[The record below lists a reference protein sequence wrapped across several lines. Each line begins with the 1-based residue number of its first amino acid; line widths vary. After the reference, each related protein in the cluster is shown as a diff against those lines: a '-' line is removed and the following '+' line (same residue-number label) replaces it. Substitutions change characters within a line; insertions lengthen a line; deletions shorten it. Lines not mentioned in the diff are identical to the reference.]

1 MERYYSYSWTD
12 LISYNDNL
20 YRIYLK
26 KAIIDVLTLKKLL
39 AAPKLKIKKPKR
51 KKKKKKKPGEISTY
65 VERLVTYA
73 KRGDIHGRRL
83 IQKKISGKRGKEIA
97 NILLH
102 DIAPAFADR
111 QGGYT
116 RLIKLNNRKNDNA
129 PVSLVEFVD
138 IAANVIEPD
147 TDDGGDKEK
156 ENAK

>member
-1 MERYYSYSWTD
+1 MRHQ
-12 LISYNDNL
+12 
-20 YRIYLK
+20 K
-26 KAIIDVLTLKKLL
+26 KGRKLNRTASHRKALFSNL
-39 AAPKLKIKKPKR
+39 AASLVIHKKIRTTEAKGKELR
-51 KKKKKKKPGEISTY
+51 TY

-97 NILLH
+97 DILIH

-138 IAANVIEPD
+138 IAADVIELD
-147 TDDGGDKEK
+147 TDDGEVKEK
-156 ENAK
+156 EQAKE

>member
-1 MERYYSYSWTD
+1 MRHQ
-12 LISYNDNL
+12 
-20 YRIYLK
+20 K
-26 KAIIDVLTLKKLL
+26 KGRKLNRTASHRKALFSNL
-39 AAPKLKIKKPKR
+39 AASLVIHKKIRTTEAKGKELR
-51 KKKKKKKPGEISTY
+51 TY

-138 IAANVIEPD
+138 IAADVIELD
-147 TDDGGDKEK
+147 TDDGEDKEQEKAK
-156 ENAK
+156 E

>member
-1 MERYYSYSWTD
+1 MRHQ
-12 LISYNDNL
+12 
-20 YRIYLK
+20 K
-26 KAIIDVLTLKKLL
+26 KGRKLNRTASHRKALFSNL
-39 AAPKLKIKKPKR
+39 AASLVIHKKIRTTEAKGKELR
-51 KKKKKKKPGEISTY
+51 TY

-111 QGGYT
+111 HGGYT

-138 IAANVIEPD
+138 IAADVIEPN
-147 TDDGGDKEK
+147 TDDGEDKEK
-156 ENAK
+156 EKAKE